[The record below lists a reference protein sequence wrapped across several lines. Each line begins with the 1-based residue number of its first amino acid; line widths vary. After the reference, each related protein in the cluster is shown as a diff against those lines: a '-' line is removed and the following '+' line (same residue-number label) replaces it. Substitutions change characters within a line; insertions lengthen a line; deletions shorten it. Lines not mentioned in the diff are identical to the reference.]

1 MISDNIIAAVI
12 PCYNEES
19 QISQVISG
27 LPEYIDHIYVVDD
40 KSTDGSV
47 VLIKSLVQSNNK
59 IVLIKHEINQG
70 NGASRVTGLKKCL
83 DIKADV
89 VCLLDGDG
97 QMDANS
103 LSELIA
109 PVLNGKSDIVKGNR
123 FFSGEAWQQMPR
135 IRYFG
140 NAILSLMTKIVSGY
154 WHIADFQS
162 GYIVVNR
169 RTLELLPLDH
179 LYKDYGFPNDLLI
192 HANVFGLRV
201 SDHPVKPI
209 YNVGEKSGI
218 NFISLIPKLSWLLF
232 SRFFWRMKEK
242 YVIRD
247 FHPLVFFYLFGMG
260 LLVSSI
266 PLAIRFFY
274 KWYTTLDVP
283 PITALALIF
292 VLISGFQFIFF
303 AMWFDMSYNKNK
315 SE

>member
-19 QISQVISG
+19 QISGVIGG
-27 LPEYIDHIYVVDD
+27 LPEYIDHIYVIDD
-40 KSTDGSV
+40 RSTDDSV
-47 VLIKSLVQSNNK
+47 ELIESLIQSNDK
-59 IVLIKHEINQG
+59 IILLKHENNQG
-70 NGASRVTGLKKCL
+70 NGASRITGLKKCL
-83 DIKADV
+83 EMKADI

-97 QMDANS
+97 QMDPSS
-103 LSELIA
+103 LKSLID
-109 PVLNGKSDIVKGNR
+109 PVLNDRLDITKGNR

-135 IRYFG
+135 VRYFG
-140 NAILSLMTKIVSGY
+140 NAILSLLTKIVSGY

-162 GYIVVNR
+162 GYMVMNR

-201 SDHPVKPI
+201 GDHPVRPI

-218 NFISLIPKLSWLLF
+218 NLISLIPKMSWLLF
-232 SRFFWRMKEK
+232 TRFFWRMKEK
-242 YVIRD
+242 YIIRD
-247 FHPLVFFYLFGMG
+247 FHPLVFFYLFGLS
-260 LLVSSI
+260 LLVLSV
-266 PLAIRFFY
+266 PLMIRFFY

-303 AMWFDMSYNKNK
+303 AMWFDMSYNKSK